1 MSSPDTFEDRASI
14 AEAPAFSVRAD
25 ASLPIRSFVRRESR
39 ITRAQQRAFAEL
51 WSRFG
56 IDADVAQLQPEQI
69 FNRYGRRVLEIG
81 FGDGESLAAMAAAD
95 PSTDYLGIEVHRPG
109 IGHLLL
115 RAAELQLDNLR
126 VLCADAAT
134 VIERQLPDACF
145 DRIQIFFPDPWPKA
159 RHHKRRLI
167 QSPFI
172 TLLAR
177 KMRPAGQ
184 LLIATDCAD
193 YAHAILD
200 ALKTTPELHNTVD
213 GDGDGFAPRP
223 AERLTTRFERRG
235 QQLGHAVWD
244 LAFVR
249 RTA

>member
-1 MSSPDTFEDRASI
+1 MSSPDTFKDRMPI
-14 AEAPAFSVRAD
+14 AVAPAFTVRAD

-39 ITRAQQRAFAEL
+39 ITRAQQRAFVQL
-51 WSRFG
+51 WNRFG
-56 IDADVAQLQPEQI
+56 IDAEVAQLDLERI
-69 FNRYGRRVLEIG
+69 FSRCGRRVLDIG

-95 PSTDYLGIEVHRPG
+95 PCTDYLGIEVHRPG

-115 RAAELQLDNLR
+115 RAAELDLDNLR
-126 VLCADAAT
+126 ILCADAAT
-134 VIERQLPDACF
+134 VIARQLPDTCF
-145 DRIQIFFPDPWPKA
+145 DRIQLFFPDPWPKA

-177 KMRPAGQ
+177 KIKPAGQ
-184 LLIATDCAD
+184 LLMATDCAD
-193 YAHAILD
+193 YAHAILNVLNT
-200 ALKTTPELHNTVD
+200 APELCNTVK
-213 GDGDGFAPRP
+213 GDGFAPRP
-223 AERLTTRFERRG
+223 AERLPTRFERRG
-235 QQLGHAVWD
+235 RQLGHTVWD